1 MNSLFL
7 LQLVQDTT
15 ATTAAST
22 GVEQNFK
29 EVSVW
34 HAVAESMS
42 SISGFVIMML
52 LFLMSIYV
60 VYLLVER
67 YLALRRAQKNNPRF
81 LSELKLYLSDGKF
94 DEAKNLCVRT
104 NSPSSRML
112 EKGIDRL
119 GKPIDVI
126 SSAIDNSGKL
136 EVSRLEQRLSFL
148 GTASSA
154 GPMLGFLGT
163 TTGMVHA
170 FNVMSAMDFLTLS
183 TIAPGIMEAMITT
196 VTGLIVGIIAYMGY
210 NHLVNQ
216 ISKVVYQMEL
226 DAMEF
231 MDVLHKPVK

>member
-15 ATTAAST
+15 TT

-34 HAVAESMS
+34 HAVAESMD
-42 SISGFVIMML
+42 SISGFVIMVL
-52 LFLMSIYV
+52 LLLMSIYV
-60 VYLLVER
+60 VYLFVER
-67 YLALRRAQKNNPRF
+67 YLALKKAQKNNPRF
-81 LSELKLYLSDGKF
+81 LTEIKKYLEEGKIS
-94 DEAKNLCVRT
+94 EAKNLCVRT
-104 NSPSSRML
+104 DSPSARML

-119 GKPIDVI
+119 GKPVDVI
-126 SSAIDNSGKL
+126 SSAIDSSGQL

-148 GTASSA
+148 GTAA
-154 GPMLGFLGT
+154 GAAPMLGFLGT

-170 FNVMSAMDFLTLS
+170 FNIMSNMDSLKLS

-196 VTGLIVGIIAYMGY
+196 VTGLIIGIIAYMGY
-210 NHLVNQ
+210 NYLVTQ
-216 ISKVVYQMEL
+216 VSKVVYRMEQ

-231 MDVLHKPVK
+231 MDVIHKPTNI